1 MSVLHPQTISQ
12 PTNQASKHPQAGKQ
26 GKGTRTDRQKDVL
39 TQGQINKGGGG
50 GGGGGGTGGGA
61 EERRRRRKEVRKE
74 EEEEEEEE
82 NKTGRVRCGCSTCAP
97 LFARDDGVRGSDEVP
112 VCPCLA
118 AAMLRVS
125 PALSLSRFVSKPTV
139 TDEWLSRVQVVVVTA
154 WTVPSAFFVGSV
166 RCDRSPPTPP
176 TTRLF
181 LDCMLARQAVG
192 RLVRGGNFARFF
204 ACFLLLLHY

>member
-61 EERRRRRKEVRKE
+61 EERRRRRKEVRKEEE

-154 WTVPSAFFVGSV
+154 WTVRA
-166 RCDRSPPTPP
+166 
-176 TTRLF
+176 L
-181 LDCMLARQAVG
+181 
-192 RLVRGGNFARFF
+192 
-204 ACFLLLLHY
+204 CFLCWQRAL